1 MKPSII
7 NAHSA
12 YSFTDYFKLS
22 NYIEEILDYFGY
34 TLSKA
39 EYDLPRSTTPLERL
53 ADLTMRLKENL
64 PHVSLTSEAA
74 RREFLIAPVL
84 MEVVHYTGVNIKV
97 EWPLTINEQLKG
109 TLDYYLEAQGRL
121 LVIEAKNAD
130 IESGFSQLAAELV
143 ALDHWTE
150 SATSALYGAVST
162 GNIWQFGVLHRAE
175 KHITQDLNLFRV
187 PADLEDLLRILVAVL
202 SEK

>member
-1 MKPSII
+1 MKSSII
-7 NAHSA
+7 NAHST

-22 NYIEEILDYFGY
+22 SYLEEILGYFGY
-34 TLSKA
+34 TLSKT
-39 EYDLPRSTTPLERL
+39 EYDLPRSAAPLERL

-84 MEVVHYTGVNIKV
+84 MDVVHYTGVNIKV

-130 IESGFSQLAAELV
+130 LESGFSQLAAELV

-150 SATSALYGAVST
+150 SAIPSLYGAVST

-175 KHITQDLNLFRV
+175 KRITQDLNLFRV

-202 SEK
+202 GEK